1 MMNLDADGQHPEPT
15 CIARVKGA
23 VMLRHRMACVV
34 CHSMGEACYADSLTL
49 GGGALDND
57 APKTL

>member
-1 MMNLDADGQHPEPT
+1 MMDLDADGQHPEPT

-23 VMLRHRMACVV
+23 VMLRHRMACSVAFNW
-34 CHSMGEACYADSLTL
+34 EACYADSLTL